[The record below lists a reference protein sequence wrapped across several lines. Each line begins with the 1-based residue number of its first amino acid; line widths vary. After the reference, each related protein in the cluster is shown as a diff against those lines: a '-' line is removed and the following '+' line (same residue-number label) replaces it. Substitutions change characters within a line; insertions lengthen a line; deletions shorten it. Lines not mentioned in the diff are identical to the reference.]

1 MIYATDSFEST
12 VTRLMDVGVCWH
24 CCQQTFSLNVLTM
37 SKKEKV
43 SELLKPKTAQL
54 GFTQEE
60 LESVVESLSGNL
72 ADDASDEDINA
83 QIDAVIPY
91 LALSQKAA
99 NRAIQAAR
107 QKQQVQPGSQQT
119 VQTQTS
125 TQEDERLAQ
134 LITAATQKA
143 ISPYI
148 ERINQLE
155 SDARNRSYAQS
166 VETALKDVDRSFYEM
181 ALDGREFKSQSD
193 VDTFVSTVKTKWQS
207 FSEKHSQKK
216 LTFSLPAGHT
226 SKGDEIDDV
235 AEYIRSGGESK
246 QDPNK

>member
-1 MIYATDSFEST
+1 
-12 VTRLMDVGVCWH
+12 
-24 CCQQTFSLNVLTM
+24 M

-60 LESVVESLSGNL
+60 LESVVDNISGNL
-72 ADDASDEDINA
+72 TDDASDEDINA
-83 QIDAVIPY
+83 RIDAVIPY

-107 QKQQVQPGSQQT
+107 QKQQGTSGSQQT
-119 VQTQTS
+119 DQTQTS
-125 TQEDERLAQ
+125 TQDDERLTQ
-134 LITAATQKA
+134 LITEATKNA
-143 ISPYI
+143 ITPYI

-166 VETALKDVDRSFYEM
+166 VETALKDVDRLFYEM
-181 ALDGREFKSQSD
+181 ALDGREFKSQND
-193 VDTFVSTVKTKWQS
+193 VDTFVSTVKTNWQS
-207 FSEKHSQKK
+207 FSEKHNQKK

-226 SKGDEIDDV
+226 SKGNEIDDV
-235 AEYIRSGGESK
+235 AEYIRSSGE
-246 QDPNK
+246 NK